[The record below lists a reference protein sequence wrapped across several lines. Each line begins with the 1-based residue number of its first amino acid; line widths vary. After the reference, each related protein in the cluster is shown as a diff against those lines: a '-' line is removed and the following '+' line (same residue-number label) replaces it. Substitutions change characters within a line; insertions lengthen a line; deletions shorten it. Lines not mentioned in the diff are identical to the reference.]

1 MKTLSLVGAALLSLA
16 WGHSAMA
23 ADLDHYFDGGQ
34 RRALTRVPDLVATVR
49 APSTDRQAPLAG
61 AEPGAWVAGDSR
73 LRIERLA
80 PMGGARAAA
89 SASRPGQSP
98 VWREGTSPAG
108 RLMAAPGG
116 VLVKVPP
123 EWSSAQAR
131 DWLAAHGHVEAMPLG
146 LGAGW
151 WRVPT
156 APGEAA
162 LAAANRLHD
171 TGELLAASPDW
182 WREARTR

>member
-1 MKTLSLVGAALLSLA
+1 MKTLSFVGAALVALVM
-16 WGHSAMA
+16 GSAVA
-23 ADLDHYFDGGQ
+23 ADLEHYFDGAQ
-34 RRALTRVPDLVATVR
+34 RRTLTRVPDLVATIH
-49 APSTDRQAPLAG
+49 APAAGRQAPLA
-61 AEPGAWVAGDSR
+61 ATESAAVVAGDSR
-73 LRIERLA
+73 LRIERVV
-80 PMGGARAAA
+80 PTVGPRAAA
-89 SASRPGQSP
+89 AAYAPGQSP

-116 VLVKVPP
+116 VLVKVRP

-131 DWLAAHGHVEAMPLG
+131 DWLAARGYAEAAPLG
-146 LGAGW
+146 QGAGW

-162 LAAANRLHD
+162 LDAANRLHG

-182 WREARTR
+182 WRDARTR